1 MIQNLEEMMR
11 RFCAYG
17 LEFKESDGFT
27 IDWCTM
33 IPALVLAYST
43 SVHPSTGKTPAI
55 IEKGWNPRLPGDT
68 LRKDLI
74 DIDPTAS
81 SFKIILDKVKNHS
94 KKVQMM
100 LFTMQNRSGT
110 RVISTRLQSR
120 ELALVSTLNFYD
132 IKGQKQLKD
141 SYVGTFLFVGLNR
154 INVVQMKL
162 SG

>member
-1 MIQNLEEMMR
+1 MDQNLEEMMR

-33 IPALVLAYST
+33 TPALALAYRT
-43 SVHPSTGKTPAI
+43 SIHPSTGKTPAI
-55 IEKGWNPRLPGDT
+55 LEKVWNPRLPGDT

-94 KKVQMM
+94 KKV
-100 LFTMQNRSGT
+100 
-110 RVISTRLQSR
+110 
-120 ELALVSTLNFYD
+120 
-132 IKGQKQLKD
+132 
-141 SYVGTFLFVGLNR
+141 
-154 INVVQMKL
+154 
-162 SG
+162 